1 MIKIKTCYTVANP
14 KFSLK
19 DSNAEFSAIR
29 MRVFINKVRLN
40 IHLPAEYKIKPC
52 HWDNATGRAIED
64 PKRNLNLKGNPFS
77 FAYLINTLM
86 FFMNLPITLGRYS
99 PRECLVSFK

>member
-52 HWDNATGRAIED
+52 HWDN
-64 PKRNLNLKGNPFS
+64 KK
-77 FAYLINTLM
+77 FAK
-86 FFMNLPITLGRYS
+86 
-99 PRECLVSFK
+99 ECYPQMEKCNR

>member
-64 PKRNLNLKGNPFS
+64 PKRNPNLKGRMNKDWKY
-77 FAYLINTLM
+77 YLTSIY
-86 FFMNLPITLGRYS
+86 RYVILS
-99 PRECLVSFK
+99 AIFN

>member
-52 HWDNATGRAIED
+52 LHLVFHHAA
-64 PKRNLNLKGNPFS
+64 
-77 FAYLINTLM
+77 AYMIHH
-86 FFMNLPITLGRYS
+86 G
-99 PRECLVSFK
+99 